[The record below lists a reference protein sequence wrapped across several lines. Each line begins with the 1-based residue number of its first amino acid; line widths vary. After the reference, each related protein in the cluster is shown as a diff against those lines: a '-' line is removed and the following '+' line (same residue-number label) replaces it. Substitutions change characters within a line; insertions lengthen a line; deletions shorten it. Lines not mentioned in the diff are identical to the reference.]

1 MFLGCCQ
8 FIVQGLDIVSECTYN
23 YVHMEIDKIDSI
35 YLTRQNL
42 KLLLGS
48 NRRTLDYRISSFI
61 KKGILSRLKNGFYL
75 NLDYLNKSTFKRQL
89 LEYLGQTMVYPS
101 YLSVE
106 YVLAEKGFLA
116 ESVYGLT
123 YVTTK
128 KTRQIIADQAAFIYK
143 NIKSDLFFGFETK
156 KVDKYS
162 YNVATS
168 PKALFDMIYLTLRK
182 TKEEREEYLMDSRF
196 NWGSLEKKEK
206 IEFKQIIAQTKIK
219 KMQEIYQFLK
229 KKGVM

>member
-1 MFLGCCQ
+1 
-8 FIVQGLDIVSECTYN
+8 
-23 YVHMEIDKIDSI
+23 MEIDKIDSI

-48 NRRTLDYRISSFI
+48 KRRTLDYRISSLI
-61 KKGILSRLKNGFYL
+61 KKGVLLRLKKGFYL
-75 NLDYLNKSTFKRQL
+75 NLGYLDKSQFKRQL

-101 YLSVE
+101 YLSGE

-128 KTRQIIADQAAFIYK
+128 KTRQIITGQATFIYK
-143 NIKSDLFFGFETK
+143 KIKSDLFFGFETR
-156 KVDKYS
+156 KVDEYS
-162 YNVATS
+162 YNVATFA
-168 PKALFDMIYLTLRK
+168 KALFDMIYLTLRK
-182 TKEEREEYLMDSRF
+182 AKGEREEYLMNSRF
-196 NWGSLEKKEK
+196 NWESLGKKERE
-206 IEFKQIIAQTKIK
+206 EFKQIISRTKIK

-229 KKGVM
+229 EKGVI